1 MSKSAF
7 IIEYKDFY
15 VCLGTKGFTY
25 CKDKDKATPFDTK
38 YRATRTMNRLKLSG
52 GLVLPFGDDPRI
64 AASNIINDI
73 LSYHDLNQADFARII
88 NVTHSH
94 VNKIYNGKSDA
105 SRVFVTLLKL
115 IKAFPQSIDELRKLN
130 YEENNKK

>member
-1 MSKSAF
+1 MSKSVF

-115 IKAFPQSIDELRKLN
+115 IKAFPQSIDVLRRLN
-130 YEENNKK
+130 DENNKK